1 MKYLYRKCAGFCGNT
16 YPVRKGWN
24 DKTEG
29 IMIEWRTDPYAEE
42 INDDR
47 TLMWLC
53 DECEHEYA
61 MDI

>member
-1 MKYLYRKCAGFCGNT
+1 MKYLRRKCAGFCDEI

-29 IMIEWRTDPYAEE
+29 TMIQWQTNPYMEE
-42 INDDR
+42 INGDYTR
-47 TLMWLC
+47 MWLC
-53 DECEHEYA
+53 DECAHEYA

>member
-1 MKYLYRKCAGFCGNT
+1 MKYLRRRCAGFCGNT
-16 YPVRKGWN
+16 YPVRKGHT

-29 IMIEWRTDPYAEE
+29 NMVEWRTDPFAEE
-42 INDDR
+42 IHGDS

>member
-1 MKYLYRKCAGFCGNT
+1 MKYLHRKCAGFCDKI

-24 DKTEG
+24 DFTEG
-29 IMIEWRTDPYAEE
+29 NMIEWRSDPFEEE
-42 INDDR
+42 IHGDS
-47 TLMWLC
+47 TPMWLC